1 MSLNKECSDLQRDI
15 SINENKEKNKDENSK
30 EIFKIIKPRNFLIT
44 YYKKIYKKGNEIIE
58 ELEKN
63 TFDFYFQNEEEIKIE
78 KEEKINEQNEK
89 KEDEKIE
96 FKEEKKEDEKIEFK
110 EEKKEDDEIIEWD
123 NEEEEENYSKIEEE
137 SSDSENEYKSSIN
150 FILSKLKAYKK
161 NNEKRNLNVQEKY
174 TLKNFNNEIKKSCL
188 KFRYE
193 NKNDSFDT
201 AENSINNEKKN
212 VNFSKFINVFIFKK
226 DDNNKKENG
235 PIFIKTYIKSL

>member
-15 SINENKEKNKDENSK
+15 SINENKDENSK

-78 KEEKINEQNEK
+78 KEEKINEQN
-89 KEDEKIE
+89 
-96 FKEEKKEDEKIEFK
+96 EKKEDEKIEFK

-235 PIFIKTYIKSL
+235 PIFTKTYIKSL

>member
-44 YYKKIYKKGNEIIE
+44 YYKKIYKKWNEIIE

-96 FKEEKKEDEKIEFK
+96 FKEEKKED
-110 EEKKEDDEIIEWD
+110 DEIIEWD

-137 SSDSENEYKSSIN
+137 NSDSENEYKSSIN

-161 NNEKRNLNVQEKY
+161 NNEKRNLNVKEKY
-174 TLKNFNNEIKKSCL
+174 NATLKNFNNEIKKSCL

-226 DDNNKKENG
+226 DDNNKKENI
-235 PIFIKTYIKSL
+235 PIFTKTYIKSL

>member
-1 MSLNKECSDLQRDI
+1 MSLNKEFSDLLSDI
-15 SINENKEKNKDENSK
+15 SINENKEKNKDENSE
-30 EIFKIIKPRNFLIT
+30 EIFKIIKPRNFLIS

-235 PIFIKTYIKSL
+235 PIFTKTYIKSL